1 MFKVVRPKT
10 LAEVAALAAQGDS
23 FDRCLANFL
32 DEFYAAP
39 NATALADTPAL
50 LAVQFGDTG
59 RVQDAYLAATA
70 EELARRFSLSL
81 PAWTGG
87 EDRRLNCPWFATPM
101 VSLRAVLLL
110 ESPPTFRARNLFVSE
125 NALSRA

>member
-1 MFKVVRPKT
+1 MRPKT
-10 LAEVAALAAQGDS
+10 LAKVAALAAQGDS

-39 NATALADTPAL
+39 DAAALADTPGL
-50 LAVQFGDTG
+50 LAPHFVDTG

-70 EELARRFSLSL
+70 EELARRFSL
-81 PAWTGG
+81 PQPDWTVG
-87 EDRRLNCPWFATPM
+87 EDRQLHHPWFATPLAA
-101 VSLRAVLLL
+101 VRAVLLL
-110 ESPPTFRARNLFVSE
+110 ESPPAFRARNLFVSE